1 VKVILKSSGCWLP
14 RGLAR
19 AAVLV
24 VAFSVFATGCHPEI
38 GGYIPP
44 KRAYKSPVSFP
55 EQTERAREGAIWTPT
70 QPGNFMLVDQRAM
83 RVGDLLMVVVRE
95 KADAKRGAAT
105 EIGRDS
111 SMTNSIS
118 DAFALLKLLKPELIG
133 AEMLGGKSGSDFSG
147 SGTTSRSERLEA
159 RVAATV
165 RQVLPNGNLFIEGH
179 REILVNREAHHF
191 YISGVVRPSDIRDD
205 NTVDSARM
213 AEAQIVFNGRGVIS
227 DTQSPGIV
235 SRVLN
240 KYNPF

>member
-1 VKVILKSSGCWLP
+1 ML
-14 RGLAR
+14 
-19 AAVLV
+19 LV
-24 VAFSVFATGCHPEI
+24 SLGVFAMGCHPEI
-38 GGYIPP
+38 GGYVPP
-44 KRAYKSPVSFP
+44 RRDYKPPVSFP
-55 EQTERAREGAIWTPT
+55 EQTERPREGSIWTPT

-95 KADAKRGAAT
+95 KADAKRAAAT
-105 EIGRDS
+105 EIDRDS
-111 SMTNSIS
+111 SMTNSIT

-133 AEMLGGKSGSDFSG
+133 AEMLGGKSGSDFGG

-227 DTQSPGIV
+227 DVQSPGV
-235 SRVLN
+235 VTRALN